1 MSGLL
6 DMRAE
11 VCCLAQEDCPS
22 SWLTC
27 LTRAG
32 LVGIG
37 SVPLVTKSSHWTR
50 QNLPLPRGSSHQGR
64 HHLTRALTRPTYLL
78 FSNHPLSLSS
88 SSIPFLPSFLNSTL
102 SISNLHGNFKA
113 QARASHPILSFSGGN
128 KAQPIC
134 PYPQPALTLY
144 PPYS

>member
-37 SVPLVTKSSHWTR
+37 SVPLVTKSSQILTWSDEK
-50 QNLPLPRGSSHQGR
+50 GAQG
-64 HHLTRALTRPTYLL
+64 T
-78 FSNHPLSLSS
+78 F
-88 SSIPFLPSFLNSTL
+88 
-102 SISNLHGNFKA
+102 
-113 QARASHPILSFSGGN
+113 
-128 KAQPIC
+128 C
-134 PYPQPALTLY
+134 PYVVPSLTFSL
-144 PPYS
+144 